1 MKYEGREMDLLAH
14 APVIQNQALRGTSSW
29 ANTWLERDHT
39 TKPDIFA
46 EYEKM
51 EREDGAPAAPVPA
64 PTFTTK
70 TSP

>member
-1 MKYEGREMDLLAH
+1 MDLLAH

-51 EREDGAPAAPVPA
+51 EREERAKDAEPAPAPPA
-64 PTFTTK
+64 LTSTK
-70 TSP
+70 TQP